1 MIVTISVPDTVF
13 KLAED
18 KGQSVEEFVE
28 KLVAHGLSTPST
40 AARPMVSDAME
51 RIRALHSGL
60 EHKR

>member
-1 MIVTISVPDTVF
+1 MIITISVPDTVF

-18 KGQSVEEFVE
+18 KGQSVEQFVE
-28 KLVAHGLSTPST
+28 KLVAQGMS
-40 AARPMVSDAME
+40 AAPAAGRPMVSDAME